1 MKLLTFK
8 FFLLFIYLISSKV
21 LYSIEQPNIK
31 NLIIHKNYKILEN
44 FNFQSSKNENLTL
57 DNFKGSLILINF
69 WATWCA
75 PCKEEMSSLDS
86 LQINENL
93 KNLKI
98 LPINISQESY
108 EKALKF
114 YEDINIKNLDIYFD
128 ENNALPNIFKLRG
141 IPTTIFIN
149 KKGFEFGRAV
159 GLIDFN
165 DKKLIEWLKNY
176 K

>member
-8 FFLLFIYLISSKV
+8 LFLLFIYLISSKV

-31 NLIIHKNYKILEN
+31 NLIIHENYKIIEN

-75 PCKEEMSSLDS
+75 PCKEEMSSLDT

-108 EKALKF
+108 EKVLKF

-128 ENNALPNIFKLRG
+128 EKNVLPNIFKLRG

-149 KKGFEFGRAV
+149 RNGYEFGRAV

-165 DKKLIEWLKNY
+165 DKKLVEWLKNY